1 MDGTIYS
8 FTKNSL
14 TTMDN
19 NGMAKWNITIPGR
32 WTYEKGYN
40 LIVDPHT
47 KSISTS
53 YVNGVTTT
61 MEDENSTTCTAVKTV
76 PIFTADGGYVYAYV
90 LSDAADAAF
99 QPMESLHVI
108 NQTAKL
114 VGKDLIAVSPNG
126 TIEWTRHFTDDV
138 AVQDNSHVEAHGGRV
153 YLYHDYNETVLD
165 SSGNLL
171 FTIEN
176 ISNPPSLDGDGNIYA
191 VRAAKETRTW
201 LSTFVDGVYYDYR
214 TPSNLIEAFAPDGTL
229 KWTKELDRKVAYT
242 YFFPVMWN
250 GKIGIPL
257 FVDGGLYVPQDN
269 GMTALNKD
277 GSVAWT
283 KEFGEEYGL
292 FYLMPTDSK
301 GDIYL
306 YRRDNDGG
314 QNILVV
320 RPDGATL
327 PAADLG
333 QAILVSASEGLL
345 FEDNKPFSE
354 WYKNTTP
361 SNLET
366 GEVAALDLQSGK
378 YIWNFTTPLGQP
390 ATVIVN
396 KSNIVTLFPD
406 YWAMGRAP
414 GGIQHGNTSLQI
426 VPADDM
432 TYVYFRTSSREEP
445 VVYDQ
450 STCTYYSALY
460 AIDRSGKLVWQK
472 PMDLFVTAAAA
483 NNTTIYYGTS
493 GGDISI
499 ETIGAVAGV
508 AIVGSLLAFFLF
520 GSVTRA
526 RSQIDKNDNRNRIFR
541 FIVEHPGSTLYEMS
555 KELEMNI
562 GTLRYHLMILGLNH
576 RTVTYNDD
584 GKFIRYFTNSNTYS
598 NEDKMVISLLKRESM
613 GKVLMAIL
621 DSGEISNGE
630 LCVRV
635 GLPQSGVS
643 KYLSE
648 LSDKGVVTKTGQ
660 GNRMYFSIRELH
672 RERLSKAIALM
683 DNKVEAVKVD
693 GTRPDQAG
701 TFV

>member
-1 MDGTIYS
+1 
-8 FTKNSL
+8 
-14 TTMDN
+14 
-19 NGMAKWNITIPGR
+19 
-32 WTYEKGYN
+32 
-40 LIVDPHT
+40 
-47 KSISTS
+47 
-53 YVNGVTTT
+53 
-61 MEDENSTTCTAVKTV
+61 
-76 PIFTADGGYVYAYV
+76 
-90 LSDAADAAF
+90 AF

-176 ISNPPSLDGDGNIYA
+176 ISNPPSLDEDGNIYA

-257 FVDGGLYVPQDN
+257 YVDGRLYVPQDN
-269 GMTALNKD
+269 GTTALSKD
-277 GSVAWT
+277 GSVTW
-283 KEFGEEYGL
+283 KKDFGEEYGL
-292 FYLMPTDSK
+292 FYLMPTDTK

-306 YRRDNDGG
+306 YRRNNDGG

-320 RPDGATL
+320 RPDGTTL

-361 SNLET
+361 DNLET
-366 GEVAALDLQSGK
+366 GEVAAMDLLSGK

-390 ATVIVN
+390 TTVIVN

-406 YWAMGRAP
+406 YWAMGRVP
-414 GGIQHGNTSLQI
+414 GGIQHGNSSLQI
-426 VPADDM
+426 VPAENM
-432 TYVYFRTSSREEP
+432 TYVYFRTSSHEDP
-445 VVYDQ
+445 VVYGQ
-450 STCTYYSALY
+450 SSCTYYSALY

-493 GGDISI
+493 GGGISVA
-499 ETIGAVAGV
+499 TIGAVAGV

-526 RSQIDKNDNRNRIFR
+526 RSKIDKNDNRNRINK
-541 FIVEHPGSTLYEMS
+541 FIADRPGSTLYEIS
-555 KELEMNI
+555 KELGMNI

-576 RTVTYNDD
+576 RIVTYNDE
-584 GKFIRYFTNSNTYS
+584 GKFVRYFTNSNTYS
-598 NEDKMVISLLKRESM
+598 DDDKMVISLLRRESM
-613 GKVLMAIL
+613 GRLLKAVL
-621 DSGEISNGE
+621 DSGEITNSE
-630 LCVRV
+630 LCVKL
-635 GLPQSGVS
+635 GLPESGIS

-660 GNRMYFSIRELH
+660 GTRMYFSIREIH
-672 RERLSKAIALM
+672 RDRLSKALAM
-683 DNKVEAVKVD
+683 VDNTGAIVKAEEVSS
-693 GTRPDQAG
+693 DQVGA
-701 TFV
+701 